1 MVRAGGNKGIPHLFS
16 GLIASGLAAVLL
28 FAGRTVAVHLEH
40 TTVPSTAPELF
51 RLKNQG
57 LAFQRAAARAP
68 NVLPLYGT
76 SELITPSIPERASLF
91 FRSAP
96 TGFQVSPVGGAGANV
111 LVMLQRVGALGSDLR
126 GKKLVISLSPGW
138 FLKVK
143 SGQKGYEANFSPM
156 GASKMIFDTALNF
169 ELKREIASRM
179 LKSPSTLEGRP
190 LLGFAVRRLASGGWL
205 DRIVFWA
212 LWPAGKL
219 QNILLALQDHFAAL
233 NYIRDQIKPAPR
245 PHPQVLDWP
254 KLIAKASETKSHD
267 AGNVK
272 RALTFDAPVVWGS
285 RDTAFRSDM
294 NASPG
299 WKDLELLLRT
309 LARVHARALILS
321 MPISGNFYDYAGTS
335 RSAREDYYT
344 KLRAL
349 VQRYHFPVVEFEG
362 HDEDPAFLVRH
373 GSHLTAKGWMYY
385 NRALDD
391 FFHGR
396 MPRG

>member
-1 MVRAGGNKGIPHLFS
+1 
-16 GLIASGLAAVLL
+16 
-28 FAGRTVAVHLEH
+28 
-40 TTVPSTAPELF
+40 
-51 RLKNQG
+51 
-57 LAFQRAAARAP
+57 
-68 NVLPLYGT
+68 
-76 SELITPSIPERASLF
+76 
-91 FRSAP
+91 
-96 TGFQVSPVGGAGANV
+96 
-111 LVMLQRVGALGSDLR
+111 
-126 GKKLVISLSPGW
+126 
-138 FLKVK
+138 
-143 SGQKGYEANFSPM
+143 
-156 GASKMIFDTALNF
+156 
-169 ELKREIASRM
+169 
-179 LKSPSTLEGRP
+179 
-190 LLGFAVRRLASGGWL
+190 VRRLASGGWL
-205 DRIVFWA
+205 DRIVYCA

-321 MPISGNFYDYAGTS
+321 MPISGNFYDHAGIS

-349 VQRYHFPVVEFEG
+349 VQRYHFTLVEFKG
-362 HDEDPAFLVRH
+362 HDEDPAFLIRH
-373 GSHLTAKGWMYY
+373 ESHLTAEGWMYY

-396 MPRG
+396 MPRS